1 MKNRFNKGFEETKQN
16 KVPKYGIRK
25 LKVGVVSCLLAFSMF
40 APAVGAHAVVEKGKP
55 QHKDLEVGPR
65 ADADRLYDEVNKKL
79 KDIADNIAE
88 ELEGIQQ
95 LEANIDK
102 AKAAAEAAEKAEK
115 DAKENLAKKKAE
127 YEVKKEEHKKASEN
141 YNQRKKEKDAAEKAQ
156 KKADDKHKK
165 ADDKLKE
172 AIYDKD
178 NYAGHGASEGEK
190 DEAKTASEEVTKKKE
205 ALATAKKDNEKF
217 DKYESATK
225 PEDLADN
232 DPYVKEEVAKDNG
245 VSTAIA
251 TAKDKI
257 KFEGKEDSEIYG
269 KELTALKKRIKELT
283 DSDNVKLHNKTVTVV
298 PSANNKS
305 AELKCDKPTGGSDT
319 EALGEANNDSE
330 VKKELDS
337 INTNIKKAL
346 EGVNVDSKVEEI
358 SNAVKV
364 ALAKADTKKNAYD
377 KLSDDKKKAADK
389 VEKANNELDEATKKY
404 EEKQHIVDAKNTKP
418 DSAEKK
424 VDKAEEKADKAQ
436 NALDKAN
443 DALETAT
450 DNFEAATERL
460 DLATSAKDD
469 AKTAVDNAHDALFGN
484 SVKHITGAH
493 ENFRTA
499 KQNLRATLKASMD
512 GSDEL
517 NLQTEKLGI
526 KGLRKNVAKELQEAE
541 DKYASVKNVVTA
553 REDRIKLYKDLIAS
567 TKKFAAMSGDTD
579 ATDSF
584 DNTIDTYNDK
594 VEELT
599 DEVADYKER
608 LAESTA
614 LITVIRQLAEKAKV
628 LKPRNLKPEGWSQEG
643 SDWTYTDSYGMTVK
657 DNWVQ
662 GKNGDWFYLDG
673 FGKMAHDK
681 WVEVNKKWFYAG
693 SNGVIAQEQWIQN
706 KLGDWFYV
714 KKGGYMAQNEW
725 VQVKGQWY
733 YAQKDGNMAKNVTLN
748 VNGVNYSFN
757 ANCAWV
763 K

>member
-40 APAVGAHAVVEKGKP
+40 APAVGAHAVVEKGTP

-65 ADADRLYDEVNKKL
+65 ADADRLYDNVNKKL
-79 KDIADNIAE
+79 KGIADNIAE

-102 AKAAAEAAEKAEK
+102 AKAEAEAAEKAEK

-127 YEVKKEEHKKASEN
+127 YEVKKEEYKKAEEN
-141 YNQRKKEKDAAEKAQ
+141 YNQRKKEKDAAKKAQEKAEDKY
-156 KKADDKHKK
+156 KKADG
-165 ADDKLKE
+165 KLKE
-172 AIYDKD
+172 AQHDKD
-178 NYAGHGASEGEK
+178 TYAGKKASKQEE
-190 DEAKTASEEVTKKKE
+190 DDAKAASDEVTKKKE
-205 ALATAKKDNEKF
+205 ALATAKKENEKF
-217 DKYESATK
+217 DKYESVTK
-225 PEDLADN
+225 AEELADS
-232 DPYVKEEVAKDNG
+232 DPYVKVQVGKDAG
-245 VSTAIA
+245 VTQAIND
-251 TAKDKI
+251 AKDKI
-257 KFEGKEDSEIYG
+257 KFEDKDDSEIFG
-269 KELTALKKRIKELT
+269 KELKALKARIKALT
-283 DSDNVKLHNKTVTVV
+283 DIT
-298 PSANNKS
+298 SANDK
-305 AELKCDKPTGGSDT
+305 LKGKNVNVVAVGKKAKLQCSDT
-319 EALGEANNDSE
+319 DALAEANKDSE
-330 VKKELDS
+330 VKGKLDS
-337 INTNIKKAL
+337 INANIDNAL
-346 EGVNVDSKVEEI
+346 KGVNVDSKDEKI
-358 SNAVKV
+358 SKAVKD
-364 ALAKADTKKNAYD
+364 ALAKADTKKNAYTE
-377 KLSDDKKKAADK
+377 LSKDKKKAADG
-389 VEKANNELDEATKKY
+389 VEKANKDLDTATEDY
-404 EEKQHIVDAKNTKP
+404 EKKQHIVDAKNTKP

-424 VDKAEEKADKAQ
+424 VDKAEEKVDKAQ

-460 DLATSAKDD
+460 DLARSAKKDAKDAVDD
-469 AKTAVDNAHDALFGN
+469 AHDTLLGN
-484 SVKHITGAH
+484 SDKVPAVIGAH
-493 ENFRTA
+493 EKFRIA

-512 GSDEL
+512 GSAEL
-517 NLQTEKLGI
+517 KLQTEKLGI
-526 KGLRKNVAKELQEAE
+526 KGLRKNVAKELKEAE
-541 DKYASVKNVVTA
+541 DAYASVKSVVTA

-579 ATDSF
+579 AADSF

>member
-1 MKNRFNKGFEETKQN
+1 MKNRFDRGFEETKQN

-40 APAVGAHAVVEKGKP
+40 APAVGAHAVVEKGTP

-65 ADADRLYDEVNKKL
+65 ADADRLYDDVNKKL
-79 KDIADNIAE
+79 KGIADNIAE

-102 AKAAAEAAEKAEK
+102 AKAEAEAAEKAEK

-127 YEVKKEEHKKASEN
+127 YEVKKEEYKKAEEN

-156 KKADDKHKK
+156 KKAEVKYKK

-172 AIYDKD
+172 AKYDKD
-178 NYAGHGASEGEK
+178 TYAGKKASKQEEN
-190 DEAKTASEEVTKKKE
+190 DAKTALEEVTKKKE
-205 ALATAKKDNEKF
+205 ALATAKKENEKF
-217 DKYESATK
+217 DKYESVTK
-225 PEDLADN
+225 AEDLPND
-232 DPYVKEEVAKDNG
+232 DPYVKAELRKDNG
-245 VSTAIA
+245 VQQAITNAKSKIEFKDDETDKLFGELLKTLKAKITKLTARDSGDKLEGKSVSVVEDSNSKK
-251 TAKDKI
+251 AKLQCDDEYALAEANKEVKDELDAVNKAIDGAISKIGIDSKI
-257 KFEGKEDSEIYG
+257 KEI
-269 KELTALKKRIKELT
+269 EEA
-283 DSDNVKLHNKTVTVV
+283 VKL
-298 PSANNKS
+298 
-305 AELKCDKPTGGSDT
+305 
-319 EALGEANNDSE
+319 
-330 VKKELDS
+330 
-337 INTNIKKAL
+337 
-346 EGVNVDSKVEEI
+346 
-358 SNAVKV
+358 
-364 ALAKADTKKNAYD
+364 ALAKPNTKKNAYRE
-377 KLSDDKKKAADK
+377 LSNKKNDAADK
-389 VEKANNELDEATKKY
+389 VAKADKELNEATEGY
-404 EEKQHIVDAKNTKP
+404 EKKQHVVDAKNTKP

-450 DNFEAATERL
+450 DNFEAATERR
-460 DLATSAKDD
+460 DLARSAKDD
-469 AKTAVDNAHDALFGN
+469 AKAAVDDAHDALLGN
-484 SVKHITGAH
+484 SDKVPKVIGAH
-493 ENFRTA
+493 EKFRIA

-512 GSDEL
+512 GSEEL
-517 NLQTEKLGI
+517 KLPTEKLGI
-526 KGLRKNVAKELQEAE
+526 KGLRNNVAKELKEAE
-541 DKYASVKNVVTA
+541 DAYASVKSVVTA

-748 VNGVNYSFN
+748 INGVNYSFN

>member
-40 APAVGAHAVVEKGKP
+40 APVVGAHAVVEKGTP

-65 ADADRLYDEVNKKL
+65 ADADRLYDDVNKKL
-79 KDIADNIAE
+79 KSIADNIAE

-102 AKAAAEAAEKAEK
+102 AKAEAEAAEKAEK

-127 YEVKKEEHKKASEN
+127 YEVKKEEYKKAEEN
-141 YNQRKKEKDAAEKAQ
+141 YNQRKKEKDTAEKAQ
-156 KKADDKHKK
+156 KKAEDKYKK

-172 AIYDKD
+172 AKYDKD
-178 NYAGHGASEGEK
+178 TYAGKKASKQEEE
-190 DEAKTASEEVTKKKE
+190 DAKTASEEVTKKKE
-205 ALATAKKDNEKF
+205 ALATDKKENEKF
-217 DKYESATK
+217 DKYESVTK
-225 PEDLADN
+225 AEDLPND
-232 DPYVKEEVAKDNG
+232 DPYVKTELGNDRDVTQAITNVKNNIGFKDDETDKLFG
-245 VSTAIA
+245 KALKTL
-251 TAKDKI
+251 KDRI
-257 KFEGKEDSEIYG
+257 TV
-269 KELTALKKRIKELT
+269 LTAST
-283 DSDNVKLHNKTVTVV
+283 SNNVKLNGKTVTVV
-298 PSANNKS
+298 ADGKNAKLQCDDSNALAEANKDS
-305 AELKCDKPTGGSDT
+305 VVDKELK
-319 EALGEANNDSE
+319 
-330 VKKELDS
+330 S
-337 INTNIKKAL
+337 INDAIKNAL

-358 SNAVKV
+358 SNAVKA
-364 ALAKADTKKNAYD
+364 ALAKPDTKKNAYT
-377 KLSDDKKKAADK
+377 KLSNEKRDAADK
-389 VEKANNELDEATKKY
+389 VAKADKELNEATKKY

-450 DNFEAATERL
+450 DNFEAATERR
-460 DLATSAKDD
+460 DLARSAKDD
-469 AKTAVDNAHDALFGN
+469 AKAAVDDAHDALLGN
-484 SVKHITGAH
+484 SDKVPEVIGAH
-493 ENFRTA
+493 EKFRIA

-512 GSDEL
+512 GSEEL
-517 NLQTEKLGI
+517 KLPTEKLGI
-526 KGLRKNVAKELQEAE
+526 KGLRNNVAKELKEAE
-541 DKYASVKNVVTA
+541 DAYASVKSVVTA

>member
-40 APAVGAHAVVEKGKP
+40 APVVGAHAVVEKGTP

-65 ADADRLYDEVNKKL
+65 ADADRLYDDVNKKL
-79 KDIADNIAE
+79 KGIADNIAE

-102 AKAAAEAAEKAEK
+102 AKAEAEAAEKAEK

-127 YEVKKEEHKKASEN
+127 YEVKKEECKKAEEN

-156 KKADDKHKK
+156 KKAEDKYKK

-172 AIYDKD
+172 AQHDKD
-178 NYAGHGASEGEK
+178 TYAGKKASKQEEDDAKAASEK
-190 DEAKTASEEVTKKKE
+190 VTKKKE
-205 ALATAKKDNEKF
+205 ALATAKKGNEKF
-217 DKYESATK
+217 DKYENVTK
-225 PEDLADN
+225 AEELADS
-232 DPYVKEEVAKDNG
+232 DPYVKEQVGKDAGVTKAINDAKNN
-245 VSTAIA
+245 
-251 TAKDKI
+251 I
-257 KFEGKEDSEIYG
+257 KFEDKDDSEIFG
-269 KELTALKKRIKELT
+269 KELKTLKARIKALT
-283 DSDNVKLHNKTVTVV
+283 DSTSANDKLKGKAITVV
-298 PSANNKS
+298 ADGKKAKLQC
-305 AELKCDKPTGGSDT
+305 AEQD
-319 EALGEANNDSE
+319 ALNEANKDSE
-330 VKKELDS
+330 VKEKLDS
-337 INTNIKKAL
+337 INTSIDKAL
-346 EGVNVDSKVEEI
+346 EGVNVDSKDEKI
-358 SNAVKV
+358 SKAVKD
-364 ALAKADTKKNAYD
+364 ALTKPDTKKNAYT
-377 KLSDDKKKAADK
+377 KLSNEKKDAAKKVAKADQ
-389 VEKANNELDEATKKY
+389 ELNEATKDY
-404 EEKQHIVDAKNTKP
+404 ETKQHIVDAKNTKP

-450 DNFEAATERL
+450 DNFEAATERF
-460 DLATSAKDD
+460 DLAKSAKKD
-469 AKTAVDNAHDALFGN
+469 AKDAVDDAHDALLGN
-484 SVKHITGAH
+484 SDKVPEVIGAH
-493 ENFRTA
+493 EKFRIA

-517 NLQTEKLGI
+517 KLPTEKLGI
-526 KGLRKNVAKELQEAE
+526 KGLRNNVAKELKEAE
-541 DKYASVKNVVTA
+541 DAYASVKSVVTA

-579 ATDSF
+579 AADSF

-614 LITVIRQLAEKAKV
+614 LITIIRQLAEKAKV

>member
-40 APAVGAHAVVEKGKP
+40 APVVGAHAVVEKGKP

-79 KDIADNIAE
+79 NDIADNIAE

-172 AIYDKD
+172 AIHDRD
-178 NYAGHGASEGEK
+178 NLAGKEI
-190 DEAKTASEEVTKKKE
+190 SEEETTAVKDASKEVEKKKK
-205 ALATAKKDNEKF
+205 ALATAKENNEKF
-217 DKYESATK
+217 DKYESVTK
-225 PEDLADN
+225 AEDLADN
-232 DPYVKEEVAKDNG
+232 DPYVKTELGNDDDVKQ
-245 VSTAIA
+245 AIA
-251 TAKDKI
+251 NAKNKIEFKDDETDKI
-257 KFEGKEDSEIYG
+257 FGEALKTLKAKITTLTAHDSANTKLQGKNVTVVKDDKKAKLQCGETEALAEANKELNNELKSVNDAIETAVNNIKVDSEI
-269 KELTALKKRIKELT
+269 KEIQ
-283 DSDNVKLHNKTVTVV
+283 D
-298 PSANNKS
+298 
-305 AELKCDKPTGGSDT
+305 
-319 EALGEANNDSE
+319 
-330 VKKELDS
+330 
-337 INTNIKKAL
+337 
-346 EGVNVDSKVEEI
+346 
-358 SNAVKV
+358 AVKT
-364 ALAKADTKKNAYD
+364 ALAKPATKKNAYD
-377 KLSDDKKKAADK
+377 KLSREKKDAADK
-389 VEKANNELDEATKKY
+389 VAKADKELNEATEDY
-404 EEKQHIVDAKNTKP
+404 EKKQHVVDAKNTKP

-484 SVKHITGAH
+484 SDKFPKVIGAH
-493 ENFRTA
+493 EKFRIA